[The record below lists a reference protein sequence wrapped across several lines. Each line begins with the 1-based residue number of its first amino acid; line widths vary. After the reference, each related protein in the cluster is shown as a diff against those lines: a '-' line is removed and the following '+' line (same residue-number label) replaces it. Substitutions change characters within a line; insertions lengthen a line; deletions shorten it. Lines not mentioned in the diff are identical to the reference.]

1 MKDLFDVLTGLVA
14 SDYYVINPCQLRV
27 ERTKEF
33 TFTVSTYNTI
43 TDEVD
48 ETWELLL
55 DEIKAISKVMA
66 SSKLSSVHS
75 STCWKEALNMAEYL
89 NKCYCK

>member
-1 MKDLFDVLTGLVA
+1 MKDLFDVLANLVT

-27 ERTKEF
+27 EKNEDF

-43 TDEVD
+43 TKQVD
-48 ETWELLL
+48 ETWLLLL
-55 DEIKAISKVMA
+55 DEIKAISEVMA

-75 STCWKEALNMAEYL
+75 STCWKQAVNTAEYL
-89 NKCYCK
+89 NK